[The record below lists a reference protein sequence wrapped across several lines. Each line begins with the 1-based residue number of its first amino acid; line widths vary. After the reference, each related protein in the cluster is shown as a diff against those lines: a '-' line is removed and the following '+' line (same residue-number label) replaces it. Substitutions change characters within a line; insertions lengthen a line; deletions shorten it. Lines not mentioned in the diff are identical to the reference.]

1 MKFVIWFVPRLV
13 YRFVVAGIAITAL
26 VGAMLLGSVAPAL
39 TASVASLA
47 GAVGIST
54 VAETLQRDKAKKAK
68 RVNKRIKGINKRINW
83 RTKRIVAVNAIGAV
97 ASVAVP
103 IAIGAATYEAWMICE
118 NSNDTRELIR
128 LVGVEPEP
136 DTIGD
141 TCEDLEREWNE
152 SAEWVKVHILG
163 EVEDAG
169 SVYVYIDGQGWTDIT
184 DW

>member
-1 MKFVIWFVPRLV
+1 MKFVIWFVPRLI
-13 YRFVVAGIAITAL
+13 YRFVVAGIAIVAL

-47 GAVGIST
+47 GAIGIST

-68 RVNKRIKGINKRINW
+68 RVNKRINW

-128 LVGVEPEP
+128 LVGVEPES

-141 TCEDLEREWNE
+141 TCEDLEREWDE